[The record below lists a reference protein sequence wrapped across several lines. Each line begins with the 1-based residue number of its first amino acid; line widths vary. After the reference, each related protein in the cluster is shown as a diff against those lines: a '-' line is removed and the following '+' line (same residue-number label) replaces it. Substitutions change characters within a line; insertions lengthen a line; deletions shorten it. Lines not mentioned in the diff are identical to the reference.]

1 MITVYT
7 KDLCGFCHMAMKYLK
22 ENDIEFEEINIDYNT
37 EARAFLKAAGHK
49 TCPQI
54 YYRTNILVEGGCD
67 GLLTLSKEE
76 IDNRIQSFNLEDY
89 NFDITY
95 KL

>member
-7 KDLCGFCHMAMKYLK
+7 KDLCGYCHMAMKYLK
-22 ENDIEFEEINIDYNT
+22 ENDIEFEEINIDHNQ
-37 EARAFLKAAGHK
+37 EARAFLKAGGHK

-54 YYRTNILVEGGCD
+54 YYSSNILVEGGCN
-67 GLLTLSKEE
+67 GLLALSKEE
-76 IDNRIQSFNLEDY
+76 IEARADQFNIENF

>member
-7 KDLCGFCHMAMKYLK
+7 KDLCGFCHAAKKYLEEK
-22 ENDIEFEEINIDYNT
+22 NLEYKEINIDYNP
-37 EARAFLKAAGHK
+37 EARAFLKASGHK

-54 YYRTNILVEGGCD
+54 YYGSGILVEGGYN
-67 GLLTLSKEE
+67 GLSTLSKEE
-76 IDNRIQSFNLEDY
+76 IEQRMQSFDLEDF
-89 NFDITY
+89 NFDISY

>member
-7 KDLCGFCHMAMKYLK
+7 KDLCGYCHMAMNYLK
-22 ENDIEFEEINIDYNT
+22 ENNFEYEEINIDQNP
-37 EARAFLKAAGHK
+37 EPREFLKAGGHT

-54 YYRTNILVEGGCD
+54 YYRSGILVEGGCN
-67 GLLTLSKEE
+67 GLLALSKEE
-76 IDNRIQSFNLEDY
+76 IENRMQSFDLED
-89 NFDITY
+89 FDFDVSY